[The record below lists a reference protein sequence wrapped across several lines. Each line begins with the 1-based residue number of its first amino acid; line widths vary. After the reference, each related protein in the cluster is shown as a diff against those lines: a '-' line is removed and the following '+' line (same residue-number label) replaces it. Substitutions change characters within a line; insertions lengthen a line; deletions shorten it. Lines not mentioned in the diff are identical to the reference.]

1 MFVFA
6 DALRQR
12 LRATLPGRD
21 AQMRMAPQ
29 PRPGWDPAVVPAGL
43 RAAAGLVLVYPHAG
57 EWCVPLTLRG
67 SWMRQ
72 HTGQVSLPGGRVD
85 AGETIEQ
92 AALREAH
99 EEVGVEAAGVDVI
112 GLLTPLHIPVSNHL
126 LHPVVGVA
134 HARPAF
140 RVAEAEV
147 ERLIEVPL
155 RALLAP
161 NVVHR
166 EARLRERPPV
176 VLMDVPYFA
185 VDGAKVWG
193 ATAMILAEFLAL
205 LDGIDLVPPAEH

>member
-1 MFVFA
+1 
-6 DALRQR
+6 
-12 LRATLPGRD
+12 
-21 AQMRMAPQ
+21 
-29 PRPGWDPAVVPAGL
+29 
-43 RAAAGLVLVYPHAG
+43 
-57 EWCVPLTLRG
+57 
-67 SWMRQ
+67 
-72 HTGQVSLPGGRVD
+72 
-85 AGETIEQ
+85 
-92 AALREAH
+92 
-99 EEVGVEAAGVDVI
+99 
-112 GLLTPLHIPVSNHL
+112 L

-166 EARLRERPPV
+166 EARLRERPPA

-205 LDGIDLVPPAEH
+205 LDGIDLVPPAER